1 MRNKKLSDTAQNNS
15 DTLVSFLQDRLRSSG
30 KTKSS
35 DTEDNVV
42 YVDCDIYTK
51 EVLESFIDL
60 SISEFNQI
68 PTFTYYSLE
77 DSLFVETFTE
87 VLVEGAT
94 LYALAS
100 QALIERGR
108 EFQILDNGISFD
120 PPVVSE
126 LLNTQYSTLL
136 SHHWKKLNIIKLSND
151 VINFYKR

>member
-1 MRNKKLSDTAQNNS
+1 MRNKKLSDTAQTNS

-35 DTEDNVV
+35 DTEGNTI

-136 SHHWKKLNIIKLSND
+136 SHHWKKLNVIKLSND